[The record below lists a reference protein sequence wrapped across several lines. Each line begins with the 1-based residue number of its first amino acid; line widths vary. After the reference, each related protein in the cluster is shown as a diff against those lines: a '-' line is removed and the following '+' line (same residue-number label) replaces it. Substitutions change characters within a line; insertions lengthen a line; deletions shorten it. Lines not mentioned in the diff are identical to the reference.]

1 MFTTTLTFKSL
12 INWFKNS
19 EFKYLFLFVC
29 GYDTNPDIVESIIR
43 NQSDI
48 DFLTGKDIAY
58 IYFERDNVGI
68 MSGGVHSVANYSIP
82 KESIRLNYAVS
93 EEVCDYFGI
102 SRYMLPAL
110 LVVSK
115 DGTYDL
121 FPVKSSHEL
130 NLYLK
135 PIGIITSF
143 NKDIQS
149 IERNI
154 TRIKDL
160 PNILKIY
167 YETLGQ
173 KQKRLSYIEKHYN
186 VFVTDS
192 SIAERIEKNYKTL
205 FAELKLK
212 GIKQNIFES
221 VFENGAYH
229 NLKTIQTELLSL
241 GLTSNYIPIIET
253 IVMDIN
259 SVGNF
264 EKFNS
269 REGTVSV
276 QVIKCFEKYQKEK
289 KLIKKEILELN
300 KKIQDCQQEV
310 LMSKQILTRLD
321 SQKREINEN
330 YAAKLRKSI
339 FIPLEESD
347 LLYELIDNRNIDII
361 LLLKWVRDNGLNIN
375 AVIERLNILVEEGD
389 FDLFISCKSQD
400 YEAAEEVY
408 SFLKKNGYHPF
419 LASKTLR
426 ELGSD
431 NYGYIIRKIISR
443 CKIMIVFASDISY
456 LTTSYVSAE
465 WNQYLDELSAGL
477 NSGKLFSILPFGTSA
492 CLLPSGLRTKQF
504 FTIENYREQILS
516 YLSDVT
522 EKNCLQ
528 NKEAEEA
535 PLLQQKNSFF
545 QRIKKSLGIS

>member
-1 MFTTTLTFKSL
+1 MFTTTLTFNSL

-29 GYDTNPDIVESIIR
+29 GYDTNPDIVESIIH

-68 MSGGVHSVANYSIP
+68 MSWGVRSVANYNIP

-130 NLYLK
+130 NLYLQ

-143 NKDIQS
+143 KKDIQS

-167 YETLGQ
+167 YETLEQ

-212 GIKQNIFES
+212 GIKQNVFES

-229 NLKTIQTELLSL
+229 NLKTIQTKLLSL

-269 REGTVSV
+269 REGTVSL

-289 KLIKKEILELN
+289 KLIKEEILELN

-310 LMSKQILTRLD
+310 LMSEQILTRLD
-321 SQKREINEN
+321 SQKREINEI
-330 YAAKLRKSI
+330 YATKLRKSI
-339 FIPLEESD
+339 FIPLKSD

-408 SFLKKNGYHPF
+408 SFLQENGYHPF

-477 NSGKLFSILPFGTSA
+477 NNGKLFSIVPSGTLA

-535 PLLQQKNSFF
+535 PFLQQKNSFF